1 MYPPCLLFVSTSL
14 MRSMKSGDRVEP
26 KRRQCFHFVSS
37 RQFSKIFFEV
47 LRLGLQSKSENF
59 HHYPFGYPD
68 QFRNRALLF
77 EYRAALSC
85 KSNDSRV
92 PIHSC
97 PQGGDC
103 AVLVGSELAGAGVMK
118 DKSDASTRHRDREE
132 RTART

>member
-1 MYPPCLLFVSTSL
+1 VYPPCLLFCIHFLDEVHEKW
-14 MRSMKSGDRVEP
+14 RQSGAKAET
-26 KRRQCFHFVSS
+26 CFHFVSA
-37 RQFSKIFFEV
+37 RKFSKNSFEV

-85 KSNDSRV
+85 NSNDSRV

-97 PQGGDC
+97 PRGGDC
-103 AVLVGSELAGAGVMK
+103 AVLVGSELADAGVMK
-118 DKSDASTRHRDREE
+118 DEFDASTRHLDREE